1 MSTYTPI
8 LPGQVL
14 TYTAEP
20 SARGTRL
27 DLFLFQ
33 QNTGYSRSYFQ
44 NLIEQGAVAINGVK
58 ASKPSVTVKALDTVT
73 ITVPTPAARPTT
85 RESVSHLGIT
95 VVYEN
100 EHFLIANKPPHLS
113 VHTPGPNNTEL
124 TIVDWLLAHDNAIKG
139 VGDADRPGIVHRLD
153 KDTSGLLLIAK
164 NPYSHAKLSELFKNR
179 EIHKTYYAIVEGHTP
194 KAGVIDANIIRHPIH
209 RTKMTHCR
217 GQGRQALTR
226 YVAKEFLKNATWV
239 EAMPVTGRTHQIR
252 VHFASIEHPLIG
264 DAVYHT
270 KSPLINRQALHAYR
284 LTFTFEG
291 QAYDFTQEPPQD
303 FMDLVEALQV

>member
-1 MSTYTPI
+1 MCAYTPI
-8 LPGQVL
+8 LPGQVF
-14 TYTAEP
+14 TYTATNA
-20 SARGTRL
+20 SLAVRL

-44 NLIEQGAVAINGVK
+44 NLIDQGAVTVNGVIATK
-58 ASKPSVTVKALDTVT
+58 SNVTVKANDTVT
-73 ITVPTPAARPTT
+73 LTIPTPPARPTT
-85 RESVSHLGIT
+85 CESVSHLGVT

-100 EHFLIANKPPHLS
+100 EHFLIANKPPFLS

-124 TIVDWLLAHDNAIKG
+124 TLVDWILVHNTEIKN
-139 VGDADRPGIVHRLD
+139 VGLSDRPGIVHRLD

-194 KAGVIDANIIRHPIH
+194 KVGLIDANIIRHPIY

-226 YVAKEFLKNATWV
+226 YVAKEFLTEATWV

-252 VHFASIEHPLIG
+252 VHFASIDHPLIG

-284 LTFTFEG
+284 LTFNFEG
-291 QAYDFTQEPPQD
+291 QAYDFTQDPPLD
-303 FMDLVEALQV
+303 FMELVEKLRS